1 MSKEIKMD
9 PVFLGGKRSKTQ
21 KQKKPSGSELKKALL
36 ESLSSPDI
44 LEGLESVTPEKK
56 ADVALNPSISN
67 PKPSTQTYGC
77 LKNGSLPTLRQ
88 LKRTS
93 NTVKQYASFGKSKG
107 TVKVLIKDREMYA
120 KIDRDKKKIDKRT
133 MPDIRE
139 YLRKRGLYKIGS
151 TAPDDI
157 LREIYKNAMLTGEVE
172 NNNSSTLMHN
182 FLNDK

>member
-9 PVFLGGKRSKTQ
+9 PQFLGNKRAKTQ

-44 LEGLESVTPEKK
+44 LEGLEPVVPEKTE
-56 ADVALNPSISN
+56 AVVPPTSIQ
-67 PKPSTQTYGC
+67 KTSTQYGC

-88 LKRTS
+88 LKRSS
-93 NTVKQYASFGKSKG
+93 NTIKQYASFGKSKG
-107 TVKVLIKDREMYA
+107 TVRVLIKDRDMYA
-120 KIDRDKKKIDKRT
+120 KIERDKKKIDKRT

-151 TAPDDI
+151 SAPDDI
-157 LREIYKNAMLTGEVE
+157 LREIYKNAILTGEVE